1 MSKNNY
7 DEKKLPEYASI
18 LDDAGFKA
26 VLGDERNKELLRQ
39 LINLILPKDRYVVE
53 IEHFEN
59 RETDGFTP
67 VTRGLRVD
75 VRVKDI
81 HGRTFIVEMQQK
93 MHESFVERCIW
104 YGAKAYGYD
113 LPKGS
118 TYEDLKPVY
127 VIAFL
132 KEKIQHE
139 DESLWNEDHFIS
151 CYQMRE
157 KSTGEFAPDAIFCI
171 FVELGR
177 FHKDESLLKSTLD
190 KTCYLFRNSGK
201 WKGSVPKAVSDDEFT
216 KQMADACLVA
226 NFPPDV
232 KLNYVKEMFTEM
244 DYKAEVKAYYKE
256 GIRDGIKEGI
266 EKGIEKG
273 IKKGIKKGR
282 EEGLQEGKTQERHH
296 VAKNMLSAGIPADT
310 VASCTGLTLEELKTL
325 I

>member
-1 MSKNNY
+1 MSDNNY
-7 DEKKLPEYASI
+7 DEKKLPEYASV

-26 VLGDERNKELLRQ
+26 VIGSEHNKELLRQ
-39 LINLILPKDRYVVE
+39 LINLILPEDRYVVE

-59 RETDGFTP
+59 READGFTP
-67 VTRGLRVD
+67 VTRSLRVD
-75 VRVKDI
+75 VRVKDV

-93 MHESFVERCIW
+93 MHEAFVERCIW

-113 LPKGS
+113 LPTGS
-118 TYEDLKPVY
+118 TYEDLRPVY

-132 KEKIQHE
+132 KGKIQHE
-139 DESLWNEDHFIS
+139 DESLWNENHFIS

-177 FHKDESLLKSTLD
+177 FHKDESLLKTTLD
-190 KTCYLFRNSGK
+190 KTCYLFQNSKK
-201 WKGSVPKAVSDDEFT
+201 WKGEVPKAVSDDDFT
-216 KQMADACLVA
+216 KQMADACRVA

-244 DYKAEVKAYYKE
+244 DYKAEIKAYYTDGVK
-256 GIRDGIKEGI
+256 DGIKEGI

-273 IKKGIKKGR
+273 KEEMALEAAKKLIASGVSMEIVADCV
-282 EEGLQEGKTQERHH
+282 GLSVDKIMSLQ
-296 VAKNMLSAGIPADT
+296 N
-310 VASCTGLTLEELKTL
+310 
-325 I
+325 

>member
-1 MSKNNY
+1 MAK
-7 DEKKLPEYASI
+7 EKLSEKDLSEYASV
-18 LDDAGFKA
+18 LSDPGFKA
-26 VLGDERNKELLRQ
+26 VLGCERNKELLRQ
-39 LINLILPKDRYVVE
+39 LINLILPEDRYVVE

-59 RETDGFTP
+59 NEVEGFTP
-67 VTRGLRVD
+67 ATRSLRVD

-81 HGRTFIVEMQQK
+81 NGRTFIVEMQQK
-93 MHESFVERCIW
+93 MHEAFVERCIW

-113 LPKGS
+113 LPTGS

-132 KEKIQHE
+132 KEKIHHE

-177 FHKDESLLKSTLD
+177 FHKDKSLLKTTLD
-190 KTCYLFRNSGK
+190 KICYLFRNSGK
-201 WKGSVPKAVSDDEFT
+201 WKGEVPKAVSDDKFT
-216 KQMADACLVA
+216 KQMADACRVA

-244 DYKAEVKAYYKE
+244 DYKAEIKAYYKD
-256 GIRDGIKEGI
+256 GYRDGQAEGI
-266 EKGIEKG
+266 EKKA
-273 IKKGIKKGR
+273 R
-282 EEGLQEGKTQERHH
+282 DDARNFL
-296 VAKNMLSAGIPADT
+296 AAGVSPEVI
-310 VASCTGLTLEELKTL
+310 ASCTGLNIEEVRDLADQR
-325 I
+325 